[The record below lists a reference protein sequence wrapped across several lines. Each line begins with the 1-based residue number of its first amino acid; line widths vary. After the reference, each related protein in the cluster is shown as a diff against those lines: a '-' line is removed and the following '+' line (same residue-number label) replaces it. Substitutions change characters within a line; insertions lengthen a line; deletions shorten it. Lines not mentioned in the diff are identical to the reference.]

1 MSKIICDVCGTSY
14 PETATQCPI
23 CGCVRPS
30 NVNVVTGDTE
40 EKAAAQSGSYT
51 YVKGGRFS
59 KSNVK
64 RRNRLQQ
71 SNDTPVAGS
80 GKPQRN
86 EKGGRDTGLV
96 VAICILLMAIV
107 AVVVYI
113 ALHFFNPGQDQP
125 IGGNTTDTSTT
136 ESTVLE
142 IPCTDLVISKTSVEL
157 GSLNAVYLLNVTPSP
172 ADTTDIPVFA
182 SSDEAIATVNADGK
196 IIAVAPGEATITITC
211 GTASVE
217 CKVVCNFEIAENT
230 ENEEAATDTQ
240 EQEQEQEQQPVVE
253 GYVIKPSGDVTLWLN
268 AEEHLK
274 FFKISLR
281 DGSGKS
287 AEATW
292 SVADTSI
299 CQISDGVVT
308 ALKVGKTTVS
318 TTFEG
323 ETYECIVRVREK

>member
-30 NVNVVTGDTE
+30 DVNVVAGDTE
-40 EKAAAQSGSYT
+40 EKTAAQSGSYT

-59 KSNVK
+59 KTNVK
-64 RRNRLQQ
+64 RRNRTQH
-71 SNDTPVAGS
+71 SNETPVEASNKAQKKQNGS
-80 GKPQRN
+80 
-86 EKGGRDTGLV
+86 RDTGLV

-113 ALHFFNPGQDQP
+113 ALHFFNPGQEQP
-125 IGGNTTDTSTT
+125 VGGNAVDTSAIT

-142 IPCTDLVISKTSVEL
+142 IPCTDIVISKTSVEL

-172 ADTTDIPVFA
+172 ADTTDVPVFV

-196 IIAVAPGEATITITC
+196 IVAAAPGEATITITC
-211 GTASVE
+211 GTASAE

-230 ENEEAATDTQ
+230 ETEETTAETQ
-240 EQEQEQEQQPVVE
+240 QQQQEEQEVVE
-253 GYVIKPSGDVTLWLN
+253 GYKISHSDVSLKLN
-268 AEEHLK
+268 GEPQDK
-274 FFKISLR
+274 SFKIHIR
-281 DGSGKS
+281 DGNGKS
-287 AEATW
+287 AEVTW
-292 SVADTSI
+292 TAKDPTI
-299 CQISDGVVT
+299 CEVSGNTIT
-308 ALKVGKTTVS
+308 ALKAGKTEVS

-323 ETYECIVRVREK
+323 ETYTCIIRVR